1 MTPDIA
7 RLQATYG
14 KGMVYRMKPNAHNYD
29 IIEHMA
35 KQKMDRKSHRVE
47 NDLSG
52 LEQHGSKT
60 TANNSGMLSRGEI
73 NVEMRGDEGRLSA

>member
-1 MTPDIA
+1 M
-7 RLQATYG
+7 
-14 KGMVYRMKPNAHNYD
+14 
-29 IIEHMA
+29 
-35 KQKMDRKSHRVE
+35 E

-60 TANNSGMLSRGEI
+60 TVNDSGVMSRGEI